1 MKSFLWYVVKITSDM
16 AFKVFRFT
24 FSDEITTEL
33 YEFNRIHQFNDKP
46 AYKEAWK
53 KWCESHQELIDK
65 ETTRLTQLGF
75 QGDVLGKMYHS
86 CRYYIRNQFIKEKP
100 EKKTTRKTRTI
111 IPKQLLHD
119 MDQYIQ
125 SHSSEKPIDAYRLY
139 LRTNGD
145 QFESH
150 QDVHKA
156 FMNRYYVI
164 KQKNKTLE

>member
-1 MKSFLWYVVKITSDM
+1 MKPFLLYVKKLTAYM

-24 FSDEITTEL
+24 FSEDITTEL
-33 YEFNRIHQFNDKP
+33 YEFNRIHQFTDKHT
-46 AYKEAWK
+46 YKEAWET
-53 KWCESHQELIDK
+53 WRDQHSELIEK
-65 ETTRLTQLGF
+65 ETKRLSQLGF
-75 QGDVLGKMYHS
+75 EGDVLGKMYHS

-111 IPKQLLHD
+111 IPKQLLRD